1 MAGNAYLHG
10 RILSADP
17 MELVTILYEHAIL
30 SVQQARERLAAKDIV
45 GRTKTISKAIAI
57 IGELDGSLDH
67 SVGGPIS
74 KNLARLYQYMRQRL
88 TTANMKQEDPPL
100 AEVESLLQTLAEAW
114 AEVQGKGSKTEI
126 PVVPE
131 VSVKATPSS
140 KPTAFGIPFIQ
151 NTEVLQSSH
160 SWSA

>member
-1 MAGNAYLHG
+1 
-10 RILSADP
+10 

-114 AEVQGKGSKTEI
+114 AEVQRKGSKTEI

-131 VSVKATPSS
+131 VAEVAVKVTPSS
-140 KPTAFGIPFIQ
+140 KPTAFGMPFIQ
-151 NTEVLQSSH
+151 NTEVMQSSH